1 MAATGS
7 RKDYDVRIRAH
18 DETRAAFQQAQ
29 SRISSFT
36 RSAETLNDSLG
47 AQTSAMRANATAAQ
61 AMGAAHRASSA
72 QMRMLFPQ
80 LMQIGQSIPLAF
92 QSPLTFMQ
100 NFAYQSTDIA
110 QIYSGRGGVTAAFR
124 DSATMV
130 GRFAAKLGPVG
141 IAAGIAAL
149 GMAGLQDEIRETTGA
164 SVSFGN
170 IAVATMQE
178 VSAAVMT
185 IAAPAIAA
193 LAPVFDRVAGAIFD
207 TLKLLGN
214 SIVNTFDF
222 AVKTVVSLWQG
233 LPGALADIGVRA
245 AQGLLDQITYM
256 AREAVSIWNG
266 LMADLGLQD
275 MQVGAPVE
283 IVPRI
288 ELGNANPGAAAGLLG
303 ELASNYENVF
313 DNDRVGEFF
322 GRVGQRAVSLATAS
336 DAVADSLDRVGT
348 AAQSAG
354 APMDLLGQSVQAA
367 NDNFEAG
374 RGIFN
379 NFFQDLSKQIQQGAS
394 VWDAFKRAG
403 LNALNSVL
411 SKVME
416 MASNSLFMSL
426 FGGGSGGGGGL
437 LSGLLGSFGGFFAN
451 GGTLGAGQWGIAGE
465 TAGMQHAEII
475 HGPAGITPVRDLM
488 AANSNSPQP
497 VVINQNITVS
507 GTIGAAEIAQAI
519 QQGNQS
525 VMAQIPGVSL
535 TTVTTTNR
543 RAPGSLG

>member
-29 SRISSFT
+29 SRISTFT

-80 LMQIGQSIPLAF
+80 IMQIGQSIPLAF

-110 QIYSGRGGVTAAFR
+110 QIYSGRGGVNAALR
-124 DSATMV
+124 DSATMI
-130 GRFAAKLGPVG
+130 GRFAAKLGP
-141 IAAGIAAL
+141 AGIAVGLL
-149 GMAGLQDEIRETTGA
+149 GAGLMGLRDDIRRTTGE
-164 SVSFGN
+164 SVTLGN
-170 IAVATMQE
+170 VLTATWQ
-178 VSAAVMT
+178 VMNDGIST
-185 IAAPAIAA
+185 RAAPAVAWLKEDFSKLTTAIIEDVRVIGDTTINGFEAA
-193 LAPVFDRVAGAIFD
+193 YNVVTQMWGQLPEVFGHLMLSAGQNVLDGLNNLIQMGIND
-207 TLKLLGN
+207 L
-214 SIVNTFDF
+214 NTFIRT
-222 AVKTVVSLWQG
+222 ANSL
-233 LPGALADIGVRA
+233 LPENF
-245 AQGLLDQITYM
+245 QM
-256 AREAVSIWNG
+256 
-266 LMADLGLQD
+266 
-275 MQVGAPVE
+275 
-283 IVPRI
+283 
-288 ELGNANPGAAAGLLG
+288 G
-303 ELASNYENVF
+303 ELAPFEGF
-313 DNDRVGEFF
+313 QLDNPFEETVGADLERIIADAFSDSPTSDAF
-322 GRVGQRAVSLATAS
+322 AEIGQRAVSLATAS

-354 APMDLLGQSVQAA
+354 APMDLLGNSVQAA

-394 VWDAFKRAG
+394 VWDAFKTAG

-437 LSGLLGSFGGFFAN
+437 LSGLFGSFGGFFAN

-465 TAGMQHAEII
+465 RGPEPIV
-475 HGPAGITPVRDLM
+475 GPAKVISNDNYMR
-488 AANSNSPQP
+488 AANNNAPQP
-497 VVINQNITVS
+497 TVIYQTNYITNPYGMEGV
-507 GTIGAAEIAQAI
+507 AQAI
-519 QQGNQS
+519 QQGNANAVAQATGAS
-525 VMAQIPGVSL
+525 VERVANIQ
-535 TTVTTTNR
+535 R
-543 RAPGSLG
+543 RTARPLG